1 MQCIRSVVFYILLWW
16 WIPVPVTGQPKH
28 APTSYNILFIAVDDL
43 RPELGAYGKSYM
55 RTPHM
60 DQLAHTG
67 RVFLNHYV
75 NVPTCGA
82 SRYALLTGRLPQTPA
97 ALANEAFET
106 FTAGEPRKPQPESFA
121 ELFRR
126 NGYTTVGIGKISH
139 APDGK
144 VYGYNAPVSARQELP
159 NSWDAFYFDAG
170 KWGTG
175 WNAFFG
181 YAGGANRQG
190 MKNEVLPYEEKEV
203 PDTAYPDGLTAQLAI
218 AQLSALQKQG
228 KPFLLA
234 VGFFKPH
241 LPFTAPKKYWDLYEE
256 QALPLPASPDIPA
269 LVNRKSLHN
278 SNEFNQYKKGI
289 EHPSL
294 KTPVSDAYARKL
306 RHAYLAA
313 VSYIDAQVGKVLDAL
328 AQTGLDK
335 NTIVVLWGDHGW
347 HLGDERVWGKHTLS
361 EYSLRSPLI
370 IRVPGMPA
378 AGSPSAR
385 IVQSVDIYPTLLEL
399 AGLAPADTLDGQSL
413 YTALMRRPGRPEP
426 SVAYSYF
433 NRGISIRTNRYRLTK
448 YYRKEMP
455 VIELYDYS
463 TDPNETRNQAV
474 QYPSVVKQ
482 LLPLIEN
489 KKTSI
494 EQYWKDKQPAAGADT
509 RR

>member
-1 MQCIRSVVFYILLWW
+1 MQRIRSVFFYILLLLL
-16 WIPVPVTGQPKH
+16 IPVSTTGQRKPA
-28 APTSYNILFIAVDDL
+28 APSYNILFIAVDDL

-55 RTPHM
+55 HTPHI
-60 DQLAHTG
+60 DQLARTG

-106 FTAGEPRKPQPESFA
+106 FTAGEPRKAQPESFA
-121 ELFRR
+121 ALFRR

-144 VYGYNAPVSARQELP
+144 VYGYNAPVSDKWELP
-159 NSWDAFYFDAG
+159 NSWDAFYMDAG

-181 YAGGANRQG
+181 YAGGTNRQG
-190 MKNEVLPYEEKEV
+190 MKNEVFPYEEKDV
-203 PDTAYPDGLTAQLAI
+203 PDTAYPDGLTARLAVQ
-218 AQLSALQKQG
+218 QLSALKKQG

-256 QALPLPASPDIPA
+256 AALPLSASPAIPA
-269 LVNRKSLHN
+269 DVNGKSLHN
-278 SNEFNQYKKGI
+278 SNEFNQYKMGI
-289 EHPSL
+289 EKPSL

-306 RHAYLAA
+306 RHAYFAA
-313 VSYIDAQVGKVLDAL
+313 VSYVDAQVGQVLDAL
-328 AQTGLDK
+328 VETGLDK

-378 AGSPSAR
+378 AGSSSGR

-399 AGLAPADTLDGQSL
+399 AKLAPADTLDGKSL
-413 YTALMRRPGRPEP
+413 YPALMRRLGKPEP

-433 NRGISIRTNRYRLTK
+433 NRGISIRTGRYRLTK

-463 TDPNETRNQAV
+463 ADPNETRNQAA
-474 QYPSVVKQ
+474 QQPSVVKQ

-494 EQYWKDKQPAAGADT
+494 QQYW
-509 RR
+509 

>member
-1 MQCIRSVVFYILLWW
+1 MQHIRSLLFYVLLLGGIPAPAMGQQKPVV
-16 WIPVPVTGQPKH
+16 K
-28 APTSYNILFIAVDDL
+28 AYNILFIAIDDL

-60 DQLAHTG
+60 DRLARTG

-82 SRYALLTGRLPQTPA
+82 SRYAMLTGRLPQIPA
-97 ALANEAFET
+97 ALTNEAFEI
-106 FTAGEPRKPQPESFA
+106 FTAGEPRKPQPESFV

-126 NGYTTVGIGKISH
+126 NGYTTIGIGKISH
-139 APDGK
+139 APDGR
-144 VYGYNAPVSARQELP
+144 VYGYNASASDKQELP
-159 NSWDAFYFDAG
+159 NSWDAFYLDAG

-190 MKNEVLPYEEKEV
+190 MKNEVFPYEDKDV
-203 PDTAYPDGLTAQLAI
+203 PDTAYPDGLTARLAAAQLA
-218 AQLSALQKQG
+218 ALKKQST
-228 KPFLLA
+228 PFLLA

-241 LPFTAPKKYWDLYEE
+241 LPFNAPKKYWDQYDE
-256 QALPLPASPDIPA
+256 QTLPLSAAPDMPAS
-269 LVNRKSLHN
+269 VNSKSLHN

-289 EHPSL
+289 EKPAL

-306 RHAYLAA
+306 RHAYFAA
-313 VSYIDAQVGKVLDAL
+313 VSYVDAQVGKVLDAL
-328 AQTGLDK
+328 AETGLDK

-361 EYSLRSPLI
+361 EYALRSPLM

-378 AGSPSAR
+378 AGVPSGK

-399 AGLAPADTLDGQSL
+399 AGVVAADTLDGRSL
-413 YTALMRRPGRPEP
+413 YAELVHRPGKPEP
-426 SVAYSYF
+426 SIAYSYF
-433 NRGISIRTNRYRLTK
+433 NRGISIRTSRYRLTK

-455 VIELYDYS
+455 VIELYDYT
-463 TDPNETRNQAV
+463 TDPHETRNQAA
-474 QYPSVVKQ
+474 QFPSVVNR
-482 LLPLIEN
+482 LLPLIES

-494 EQYWKDKQPAAGADT
+494 EQYWREK
-509 RR
+509 